1 MKRHSVFSIGT
12 GVRAAAV
19 VASTLTVLALALA
32 PAAYA
37 QIADDTVGLER
48 PLPAFEENFP
58 ANEAPQAAAEPDSW
72 SEERI
77 APAALDGDIEDTP
90 IMLAQFDPL
99 ETP

>member
-1 MKRHSVFSIGT
+1 MKRHSVFSIGI

-19 VASTLTVLALALA
+19 VASTLTVLTLALA
-32 PAAYA
+32 PAVYA

-58 ANEAPQAAAEPDSW
+58 TDEAPQAAAEPDSW

-77 APAALDGDIEDTP
+77 APAALDGDIDGAP
-90 IMLAQFDPL
+90 IMLAQFDSL